1 MQETSEFDKQKN
13 LFKKLNDSKY
23 KYGRMDIY
31 TKHTYFFPEDDKTTI
46 LNRNALKLYYNK

>member
-1 MQETSEFDKQKN
+1 MGETNEFTKHKN
-13 LFKKLNDSKY
+13 LFKKISENKY

-31 TKHTYFFPEDDKTTI
+31 TKHTYFIPEDDKTTI